1 MTNWLFEVH
10 IYYLDT
16 VMDDADAP
24 ISLQAPIV
32 THHTPCAEAMGS
44 GQGWQVVAKG
54 VFTTGF
60 NRLKP
65 AGKNPWWQKVAKSG
79 KKSNEAN

>member
-1 MTNWLFEVH
+1 MKLITVFIELTCYHQKQHRKSFFCTG
-10 IYYLDT
+10 ILSCYLPFIT
-16 VMDDADAP
+16 SVAYRN
-24 ISLQAPIV
+24 
-32 THHTPCAEAMGS
+32 
-44 GQGWQVVAKG
+44 GQGWQVVAKV

-79 KKSNEAN
+79 KKSNEDN